1 MKEFLNILNDYIVV
15 LDKNFHFKFC
25 NESFLKEVCIEK
37 NNTHKFILDSSIEEE
52 LIDSL
57 KYKNEYTTILKV
69 FIDNTYLKLYSKLIK
84 HIQDEEVIYY
94 VYVYK
99 IEKSNFEICQG
110 KANDRIEKELNNQG
124 YYIELL
130 EDIKSKLKSDDS
142 IEDIF
147 KNIDVDNLINELIN
161 IIHKG
166 ELMQKDIKLFLN
178 LSADFIGTLDKEG
191 NLVMLDDSCSKIIG
205 WEPYELTNKNILN
218 FIHHSHRDSFKECLS
233 EITTK
238 VTTIENRVKCKDGR
252 YKWLRWNMKNVIE
265 VGLVAVTV
273 RDISIEKKEEKR
285 MMKLKQEI
293 ESENLKNQFFA
304 NLSHEFRT
312 PLNIILGAVQLLDMN
327 INKGKI
333 HTEGEVDIDSYAKLI
348 KQNSYRL
355 LRMVNNLIDMSK
367 IDAGYYK
374 LELNSYDIVNVVEE
388 ISLSVAEY
396 AKEKNINLIFDTDCE
411 ELVITC
417 DPDKIERILLNLLS
431 NSIKNTD
438 SGGTIYVNINTEI
451 NRVNISV
458 EDNGHGIPD
467 NKLPKIFNRFEQ
479 VDDLLIRN
487 YEGSGIG
494 LSLVKSLVNMHG
506 GDISVKSKVGI
517 GTIFDFSIPNDSVNS
532 CEIRERNNKLAS
544 NKIEKCDIEFSD
556 IYK

>member
-1 MKEFLNILNDYIVV
+1 M
-15 LDKNFHFKFC
+15 
-25 NESFLKEVCIEK
+25 
-37 NNTHKFILDSSIEEE
+37 
-52 LIDSL
+52 
-57 KYKNEYTTILKV
+57 
-69 FIDNTYLKLYSKLIK
+69 
-84 HIQDEEVIYY
+84 
-94 VYVYK
+94 
-99 IEKSNFEICQG
+99 
-110 KANDRIEKELNNQG
+110 NNQG

-479 VDDLLIRN
+479 VDDLLSRN

-517 GTIFDFSIPNDSVNS
+517 GTIFDFSIPNDLVNS

>member
-25 NESFLKEVCIEK
+25 NESFLKEVGIEK
-37 NNTHKFILDSSIEEE
+37 NNIHKFILDSSIEEE

-57 KYKNEYTTILKV
+57 KYKDKYTTILKV
-69 FIDNTYLKLYSKLIK
+69 FIDNKYLKLYSKLIK

-110 KANDRIEKELNNQG
+110 KANDRIEKELNNQE
-124 YYIELL
+124 YYIALL
-130 EDIKSKLKSDDS
+130 EDIKSKLKSNYA

-147 KNIDVDNLINELIN
+147 KNIDIDNLINELIN

-166 ELMQKDIKLFLN
+166 ELIQKDIKLFLN
-178 LSADFIGTLDKEG
+178 LSTDFIATLDKEG
-191 NLVMLDDSCSKIIG
+191 NLVMVDDSCSKVIG
-205 WEPYELTNKNILN
+205 WEPDELINNNMLNIIN
-218 FIHHSHRDSFKECLS
+218 NSYRDSFKECLNK
-233 EITTK
+233 ITTE
-238 VTTIENRVKCKDGR
+238 VTTIENRVKCKDGQ

-312 PLNIILGAVQLLDMN
+312 PLNIILGTVQLLDMN

-355 LRMVNNLIDMSK
+355 LRMINNLIDMSK

-517 GTIFDFSIPNDSVNS
+517 GTIFDFSIPNDLVNS

>member
-25 NESFLKEVCIEK
+25 NESFLKEVGIEK
-37 NNTHKFILDSSIEEE
+37 NNIQKFRLDSSSEEE
-52 LIDSL
+52 IVINL
-57 KYKNEYTTILKV
+57 KDNNMYTTILRV
-69 FIDNTYLKLYSKLIK
+69 FIDKKYLKLYSKLIK
-84 HIQDEEVIYY
+84 HVQDEEVIYY

-110 KANDRIEKELNNQG
+110 KANDRIENELNNQQ
-124 YYIELL
+124 YCIELL
-130 EDIKSKLKSDDS
+130 EDIKLKLKSDVA

-147 KNIDVDNLINELIN
+147 KNIDIENLINELIN
-161 IIHKG
+161 IIYNC
-166 ELMQKDIKLFLN
+166 ELVQKDIKLFLD
-178 LSADFIGTLDKEG
+178 LSTDFIGTLDKEG
-191 NLVMLDDSCSKIIG
+191 NLVMVDDSCSKIIG
-205 WEPYELTNKNILN
+205 WEPNELISNNILN
-218 FIHHSHRDSFKECLS
+218 IIHDRYKESFKECLNK
-233 EITTK
+233 ITTE

-252 YKWLRWNMKNVIE
+252 YKWLRWNIKNVIE
-265 VGLVAVTV
+265 VGLVAVAV
-273 RDISIEKKEEKR
+273 RDVSVEKKEEKR
-285 MMKLKQEI
+285 IIKLKQEI

-312 PLNIILGAVQLLDMN
+312 PLNIILGTIQLLDMN
-327 INKGKI
+327 INKGNIYTANK
-333 HTEGEVDIDSYAKLI
+333 VDIDNYSKLI

-374 LELNSYDIVNVVEE
+374 LELNSYNIVNVVED

-396 AKEKNINLIFDTDCE
+396 AKGKNINLIFDTDCE

-417 DPDKIERILLNLLS
+417 DSDKIERILLNLLS

-438 SGGTIYVNINTEI
+438 SGGTIYVNVNTGI
-451 NRVNISV
+451 DKVNISV

-467 NKLPKIFNRFEQ
+467 SKLSNIFNRFEQ
-479 VDDLLIRN
+479 VDDLLIRS

-494 LSLVKSLVNMHG
+494 LSLVKSLVDMHG

-517 GTIFDFSIPNDSVNS
+517 GTIFDFSIPNNLVNS
-532 CEIRERNNKLAS
+532 CEIRERNNKLNS

>member
-25 NESFLKEVCIEK
+25 NESFLKEVGIEK
-37 NNTHKFILDSSIEEE
+37 NNIHKFILDSSIEEE

-57 KYKNEYTTILKV
+57 KYKNEYTNILRV
-69 FIDNTYLKLYSKLIK
+69 FIDNKYLKLYSKLIK

-99 IEKSNFEICQG
+99 IEKSDFEICQG
-110 KANDRIEKELNNQG
+110 KANDRIEKELNNQE

-130 EDIKSKLKSDDS
+130 EDIKSKLKSDDA

-147 KNIDVDNLINELIN
+147 KNIDIDNLINELIN

-178 LSADFIGTLDKEG
+178 LSTDFIATLDKEG
-191 NLVMLDDSCSKIIG
+191 NLVMVDDSCSKVIG
-205 WEPYELTNKNILN
+205 WGPDELINNNMLNIIN
-218 FIHHSHRDSFKECLS
+218 NSYRDSFKECLNK
-233 EITTK
+233 ITTE
-238 VTTIENRVKCKDGR
+238 VTTIENRVKCKDGQ

-312 PLNIILGAVQLLDMN
+312 PLNIILGTVQLLDMN

-517 GTIFDFSIPNDSVNS
+517 GTIFDFSIPNDLVNS
-532 CEIRERNNKLAS
+532 CEIRKRNNKLAS

>member
-69 FIDNTYLKLYSKLIK
+69 FIDNKYLKLYSKLIK

-110 KANDRIEKELNNQG
+110 KANDRIEKELNNQE

-178 LSADFIGTLDKEG
+178 LSADFIATLDKEG
-191 NLVMLDDSCSKIIG
+191 NLVMVDDSCSKVIG
-205 WEPYELTNKNILN
+205 WEPDELINNNMLNIIN
-218 FIHHSHRDSFKECLS
+218 NSYRDSFKECLNK
-233 EITTK
+233 ITTE
-238 VTTIENRVKCKDGR
+238 VTTIENRVKCKDGQ

-312 PLNIILGAVQLLDMN
+312 PLNIILGTVQLLDMN

-411 ELVITC
+411 ELVITF

-517 GTIFDFSIPNDSVNS
+517 GTIFDFSIPNDLVNS

-544 NKIEKCDIEFSD
+544 NKIEKCNIEFSD

>member
-1 MKEFLNILNDYIVV
+1 
-15 LDKNFHFKFC
+15 
-25 NESFLKEVCIEK
+25 
-37 NNTHKFILDSSIEEE
+37 
-52 LIDSL
+52 
-57 KYKNEYTTILKV
+57 
-69 FIDNTYLKLYSKLIK
+69 
-84 HIQDEEVIYY
+84 
-94 VYVYK
+94 
-99 IEKSNFEICQG
+99 
-110 KANDRIEKELNNQG
+110 
-124 YYIELL
+124 
-130 EDIKSKLKSDDS
+130 
-142 IEDIF
+142 
-147 KNIDVDNLINELIN
+147 
-161 IIHKG
+161 
-166 ELMQKDIKLFLN
+166 MQKDIKLFLN
-178 LSADFIGTLDKEG
+178 LSTDFIVTLDKEG
-191 NLVMLDDSCSKIIG
+191 NLVMVDDSCSKVIG
-205 WEPYELTNKNILN
+205 WEPDELINNNMLNIIN
-218 FIHHSHRDSFKECLS
+218 NSYRDSFKKCLNK
-233 EITTK
+233 ITTE
-238 VTTIENRVKCKDGR
+238 VTTIENRVKCKDGQ

-517 GTIFDFSIPNDSVNS
+517 GTIFDFSIPNDLVNS

>member
-25 NESFLKEVCIEK
+25 NESFLKEVGIEK
-37 NNTHKFILDSSIEEE
+37 NNIHKFILDSSIEEE

-57 KYKNEYTTILKV
+57 KYKDKYTTILKV
-69 FIDNTYLKLYSKLIK
+69 FIDNKYLKLYSKLIK

-110 KANDRIEKELNNQG
+110 KANDRIEKELNNQE
-124 YYIELL
+124 YYIALL
-130 EDIKSKLKSDDS
+130 EDIKSKLKSNYA

-147 KNIDVDNLINELIN
+147 KNIDIDNLINELIN

-166 ELMQKDIKLFLN
+166 ELIQKDIKLFLN
-178 LSADFIGTLDKEG
+178 LSTDFIATLDKEG
-191 NLVMLDDSCSKIIG
+191 NLVMVDDSCSKVIG
-205 WEPYELTNKNILN
+205 WEPDELINNNMLNIIN
-218 FIHHSHRDSFKECLS
+218 NSYRDSFKECLNK
-233 EITTK
+233 ITTE
-238 VTTIENRVKCKDGR
+238 VTTIENRVKCKDGQ

-312 PLNIILGAVQLLDMN
+312 PLNIILGTVQLLDMN

-355 LRMVNNLIDMSK
+355 LRMINNLIDMSK

-517 GTIFDFSIPNDSVNS
+517 GTIFDFSIPNDLVNS

-544 NKIEKCDIEFSD
+544 NKIEKCDIEFFD

>member
-110 KANDRIEKELNNQG
+110 KANDRIEKELNNQE

-178 LSADFIGTLDKEG
+178 LSTDFIATLDKEG
-191 NLVMLDDSCSKIIG
+191 NLVMVDDSCSKVIG
-205 WEPYELTNKNILN
+205 WEPDELINNNMLNIIN
-218 FIHHSHRDSFKECLS
+218 NSYRDSFKECLNK
-233 EITTK
+233 ITTE
-238 VTTIENRVKCKDGR
+238 VTTIENRVKCKDGQ

-293 ESENLKNQFFA
+293 ESENLKN
-304 NLSHEFRT
+304 
-312 PLNIILGAVQLLDMN
+312 
-327 INKGKI
+327 
-333 HTEGEVDIDSYAKLI
+333 
-348 KQNSYRL
+348 
-355 LRMVNNLIDMSK
+355 
-367 IDAGYYK
+367 
-374 LELNSYDIVNVVEE
+374 
-388 ISLSVAEY
+388 
-396 AKEKNINLIFDTDCE
+396 
-411 ELVITC
+411 
-417 DPDKIERILLNLLS
+417 
-431 NSIKNTD
+431 
-438 SGGTIYVNINTEI
+438 
-451 NRVNISV
+451 
-458 EDNGHGIPD
+458 
-467 NKLPKIFNRFEQ
+467 
-479 VDDLLIRN
+479 
-487 YEGSGIG
+487 
-494 LSLVKSLVNMHG
+494 
-506 GDISVKSKVGI
+506 
-517 GTIFDFSIPNDSVNS
+517 
-532 CEIRERNNKLAS
+532 
-544 NKIEKCDIEFSD
+544 
-556 IYK
+556 

>member
-25 NESFLKEVCIEK
+25 NESFLKEVGIEK
-37 NNTHKFILDSSIEEE
+37 NNIHKFILDSSIEEE

-57 KYKNEYTTILKV
+57 KYKDKYTTILKV
-69 FIDNTYLKLYSKLIK
+69 FIDNKYLKLYSKLIK

-110 KANDRIEKELNNQG
+110 KANDRIEKELNNQE
-124 YYIELL
+124 YYIALL
-130 EDIKSKLKSDDS
+130 EDIKSKLKSNYA

-147 KNIDVDNLINELIN
+147 KNIDIDNLINELIN
-161 IIHKG
+161 IIHRG
-166 ELMQKDIKLFLN
+166 ELIQKDIKLFLN
-178 LSADFIGTLDKEG
+178 LSTDFIATLDKEG
-191 NLVMLDDSCSKIIG
+191 NLVMVDDSCSKVIG
-205 WEPYELTNKNILN
+205 WEPDELINNNMLNIIN
-218 FIHHSHRDSFKECLS
+218 NSYRDSFKECLNK
-233 EITTK
+233 ITTE
-238 VTTIENRVKCKDGR
+238 VTTIENRVKCKDGQ

-312 PLNIILGAVQLLDMN
+312 PLNIILGTVQLLDMN

-355 LRMVNNLIDMSK
+355 LRMINNLIDMSK

-517 GTIFDFSIPNDSVNS
+517 GTIFDFSIPNDLVNS

>member
-1 MKEFLNILNDYIVV
+1 
-15 LDKNFHFKFC
+15 
-25 NESFLKEVCIEK
+25 
-37 NNTHKFILDSSIEEE
+37 
-52 LIDSL
+52 
-57 KYKNEYTTILKV
+57 
-69 FIDNTYLKLYSKLIK
+69 
-84 HIQDEEVIYY
+84 
-94 VYVYK
+94 
-99 IEKSNFEICQG
+99 
-110 KANDRIEKELNNQG
+110 
-124 YYIELL
+124 
-130 EDIKSKLKSDDS
+130 
-142 IEDIF
+142 
-147 KNIDVDNLINELIN
+147 
-161 IIHKG
+161 
-166 ELMQKDIKLFLN
+166 
-178 LSADFIGTLDKEG
+178 
-191 NLVMLDDSCSKIIG
+191 
-205 WEPYELTNKNILN
+205 
-218 FIHHSHRDSFKECLS
+218 
-233 EITTK
+233 
-238 VTTIENRVKCKDGR
+238 
-252 YKWLRWNMKNVIE
+252 
-265 VGLVAVTV
+265 
-273 RDISIEKKEEKR
+273 
-285 MMKLKQEI
+285 
-293 ESENLKNQFFA
+293 
-304 NLSHEFRT
+304 
-312 PLNIILGAVQLLDMN
+312 MN

-355 LRMVNNLIDMSK
+355 LRMINNLIDMSK

-517 GTIFDFSIPNDSVNS
+517 GTIFDFSIPNDLVNS

>member
-25 NESFLKEVCIEK
+25 NESFLKEVGIEK
-37 NNTHKFILDSSIEEE
+37 NNIHKFILDSSIEEE

-57 KYKNEYTTILKV
+57 KYKDKYTTILKV
-69 FIDNTYLKLYSKLIK
+69 FIDNKYLKLYSKLIK

-110 KANDRIEKELNNQG
+110 KANDRIEKELNNQE
-124 YYIELL
+124 YYIALL
-130 EDIKSKLKSDDS
+130 EDIKSKLKSNYA

-147 KNIDVDNLINELIN
+147 KNIDIDNLINELIN

-166 ELMQKDIKLFLN
+166 ELIQKDIKLFLN
-178 LSADFIGTLDKEG
+178 LSTDFIATLDKEG
-191 NLVMLDDSCSKIIG
+191 NLVMVDDSCSKVIG
-205 WEPYELTNKNILN
+205 WEPDELINNNMLNIIN
-218 FIHHSHRDSFKECLS
+218 NSYRDSFKECLNK
-233 EITTK
+233 ITTE
-238 VTTIENRVKCKDGR
+238 VTTIENRVKCKDGQ

-312 PLNIILGAVQLLDMN
+312 PLNIILGTVQLLDMN

-355 LRMVNNLIDMSK
+355 LRMINNLIDMSK

-451 NRVNISV
+451 NRINISV

-517 GTIFDFSIPNDSVNS
+517 GTIFDFSIPNDLVNS

>member
-25 NESFLKEVCIEK
+25 NESFLKEVGIEK
-37 NNTHKFILDSSIEEE
+37 NNIHKFILDSSIEEE

-57 KYKNEYTTILKV
+57 KYKDKYTTILKV
-69 FIDNTYLKLYSKLIK
+69 FIDNKYLKLYSKLIK

-110 KANDRIEKELNNQG
+110 KANDRIEKELNNQE
-124 YYIELL
+124 YYIALL
-130 EDIKSKLKSDDS
+130 EDIKSKLKSNYA

-147 KNIDVDNLINELIN
+147 KNIDIDNLINELIN

-166 ELMQKDIKLFLN
+166 ELIQKDIKLFLN
-178 LSADFIGTLDKEG
+178 LSTDFIATLDKEG
-191 NLVMLDDSCSKIIG
+191 NLVMVDDSCSKVIG
-205 WEPYELTNKNILN
+205 WEPDELINNNMLNIIN
-218 FIHHSHRDSFKECLS
+218 NSYRDSFKECLNK
-233 EITTK
+233 ITTE
-238 VTTIENRVKCKDGR
+238 VTTIENRVKCKDGQ

-312 PLNIILGAVQLLDMN
+312 PLNIILGTVQLLDMN

-333 HTEGEVDIDSYAKLI
+333 YTEGEVDIDSYAKLI

-396 AKEKNINLIFDTDCE
+396 AKEKNVNLIFDTDCE

-506 GDISVKSKVGI
+506 GDISVKSKIGI
-517 GTIFDFSIPNDSVNS
+517 GTIFDFSIPNDLVNS
-532 CEIRERNNKLAS
+532 CEIRKRNNKLAS

>member
-1 MKEFLNILNDYIVV
+1 MKEFLNILNDDIVV

-25 NESFLKEVCIEK
+25 NESFLKEVGIEK
-37 NNTHKFILDSSIEEE
+37 NNIHKFILDSSIEEE

-57 KYKNEYTTILKV
+57 KYKDKYTTILKV
-69 FIDNTYLKLYSKLIK
+69 FIDNKYLKLYSKLIK

-110 KANDRIEKELNNQG
+110 KANDRIEKELNNQE
-124 YYIELL
+124 YYIALL
-130 EDIKSKLKSDDS
+130 EDIKSKLKSNYA

-147 KNIDVDNLINELIN
+147 KNIDIDNLINELIN

-166 ELMQKDIKLFLN
+166 ELIQKDIKLFLN
-178 LSADFIGTLDKEG
+178 LSTDFIATLDKEG
-191 NLVMLDDSCSKIIG
+191 NLVMVDDSCSKVIG
-205 WEPYELTNKNILN
+205 WEPDELINNNMLNIIN
-218 FIHHSHRDSFKECLS
+218 NSYRDSFKECLNK
-233 EITTK
+233 ITTE
-238 VTTIENRVKCKDGR
+238 VTTIENRVKCKDGQ

-312 PLNIILGAVQLLDMN
+312 PLNIILGTVQLLDMN

-355 LRMVNNLIDMSK
+355 LRMINNLIDMSK

-517 GTIFDFSIPNDSVNS
+517 GTIFDFSIPNDLVNS